1 MQYLKQ
7 EGEQSYTRHIM
18 FCLCQRAVRFLDVDY
33 MQLDG
38 QKRVTVRKKKEA
50 KNVFQYN
57 TIVSIATNDVSTVS
71 SVTYLH
77 WESLSI
83 DGVL

>member
-38 QKRVTVRKKKEA
+38 QKRVTVRKKK
-50 KNVFQYN
+50 KKQKMFSNITLLFP
-57 TIVSIATNDVSTVS
+57 
-71 SVTYLH
+71 
-77 WESLSI
+77 
-83 DGVL
+83 